1 MTTQTQHQQS
11 DTAPA
16 APKPAAYTEH
26 YVKAGALKLHYLDYG
41 REGKPPMLC
50 IHGGAAHGHWFDF
63 VAPGFNRDYHVHAL
77 DLRGHGDSEPVDP
90 PVYYYENYA
99 ADIDKAVEAM
109 GLRDFVLVGHS
120 MGGTVCLLYAAT
132 HPGRVKKLIVVDST
146 VNLSADRIAKLRDVG
161 SRPGRDYDSK
171 EEMVSRY
178 KLRPGNPQATP
189 DVVRYIG
196 ERSVRQNEDGTWRYK
211 FDRAVYSTREVFDGT
226 PLWKDI
232 KVPALLVKGALSE
245 RITTEVFAEVKT
257 LCLQAELEVV
267 AHSDHHVTLDNPQG
281 FIDAVKPWLAR
292 T

>member
-11 DTAPA
+11 DTAPP
-16 APKPAAYTEH
+16 APKPAAYTGK
-26 YVKAGALKLHYLDYG
+26 YVQAGALKLHYLDYG
-41 REGKPPMLC
+41 AEGKPPMLC

-63 VAPGFNRDYHVHAL
+63 IAPGFNRDYHVYSL
-77 DLRGHGDSEPVDP
+77 DLRGHGDSQPVDP
-90 PVYYYENYA
+90 PDYYYEKYA
-99 ADIDKAVEAM
+99 ADIDKAVEAL

-189 DVVRYIG
+189 EVVRYIG

-211 FDRAVYSTREVFDGT
+211 FDRAVYATREVFDGT

-232 KVPALLVKGALSE
+232 KVPALLVKGELSE
-245 RITTEVFAEVKT
+245 RITPEVFAEVKT
-257 LCLQAELEVV
+257 LCPQAALEVV

>member
-1 MTTQTQHQQS
+1 MQE
-11 DTAPA
+11 PA
-16 APKPAAYTEH
+16 RYTSRFAE
-26 YVKAGALKLHYLDYG
+26 VAGRKLHYLDYG
-41 REGKPPMLC
+41 TEGLPPMLC
-50 IHGGAAHGHWFDF
+50 VHGGAAHGHWFDF
-63 VAPGFNRDYHVHAL
+63 VAPGFNRDYHVLSL
-77 DLRGHGDSEPVDP
+77 DLRGHGDSQPVEPP
-90 PVYYYENYA
+90 AYFYNEYA
-99 ADIDKAVEAM
+99 ADIDKAVAALD
-109 GLRDFVLVGHS
+109 LRDFVLVGHS

-189 DVVRYIG
+189 EVVRYIG

-211 FDRAVYSTREVFDGT
+211 FDRAVYATREVFDGT

-232 KVPALLVKGALSE
+232 KIPALLVKGAMSE
-245 RITTEVFAEVKT
+245 RITPEVVAEVKA
-257 LCLQAELEVV
+257 LAPQVDVEVV
-267 AHSDHHVTLDNPQG
+267 ARSDHHVTLDNPHG
-281 FIDAVKPWLAR
+281 FIDAVKPWLDR